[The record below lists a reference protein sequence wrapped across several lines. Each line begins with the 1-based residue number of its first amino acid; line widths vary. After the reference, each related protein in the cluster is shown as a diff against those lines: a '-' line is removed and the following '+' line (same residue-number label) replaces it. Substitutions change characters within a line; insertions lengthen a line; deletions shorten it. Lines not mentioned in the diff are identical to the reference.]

1 MRIIIAPDSFKGSL
15 TAIQAANAIETGI
28 QRAAARF
35 HKRIEIIKIP
45 MADGGEGTVAAI
57 IAATGGRIIDI
68 PALDPLGREIKSFF
82 GILPDNTGVIEMA
95 AASGINLLKPEEKN
109 PFETTTFGT
118 GQLIK
123 AALDHGCS
131 KIIIGIGGSATN
143 DGGVGMAQ
151 ALGVKFLGPNNHE
164 IAFGGGALAD
174 IRRIDIS
181 GLDPR
186 LSRIPITVACDVKN
200 VLCGSEGAS
209 VVYGPQKGADP
220 AMVKIL
226 DENLCHLAEII
237 QTELGINVANIP
249 GSGAA
254 GGLGAGLM
262 VFLKAAVEPGIQ
274 LIPKI
279 VQFEEK
285 VKNAAFII
293 TGEGATDYQTMFGKV
308 PFGIAAIAEKY
319 GKPVICISG
328 SLGNGHEK
336 LYEKGI
342 TALFSIVNRPMPLE
356 DAIIN
361 GADLLEKV
369 AENILSTIFVAGGA
383 MIYRM

>member
-1 MRIIIAPDSFKGSL
+1 MKIVVAPDSFKGSL
-15 TAIQAANAIETGI
+15 TSLQAANAIEKGI

-35 HKRIEIIKIP
+35 HKSVEIIKIP
-45 MADGGEGTVAAI
+45 MADGGEGTVEAI
-57 IAATGGRIIDI
+57 ITATEGRIIDT
-68 PALDPLGREIKSFF
+68 PVLDPLGRKVESFF

-95 AASGINLLKPEEKN
+95 AASGLNLIKSEEKN
-109 PFETTTFGT
+109 PLKTTTFGT

-123 AALDHGCS
+123 AALDYGCA
-131 KIIIGIGGSATN
+131 KIIMGIGGSATN

-151 ALGVKFLGPNNHE
+151 ALGVQFLDQNGHE
-164 IAFGGGALAD
+164 IGFGGGALAD
-174 IRRIDIS
+174 ICKIDIS

-186 LSRIPITVACDVKN
+186 LKQLPITVACDVKN
-200 VLCGSEGAS
+200 LLCGSEGAS
-209 VVYGPQKGADP
+209 AVYGPQKGADP

-226 DENLCHLAEII
+226 DKNLHHLAEII
-237 QTELGINVANIP
+237 KTDLGIDVANIP

-254 GGLGAGLM
+254 GGVGAGLIA
-262 VFLKAAVEPGIQ
+262 FLKAAIEPGVK

-279 VQFEEK
+279 VKFEERI
-285 VKNAAFII
+285 KNAAFII

-319 GKPVICISG
+319 GKPVICVSG
-328 SLGNGHEK
+328 SLGNGYEK

-342 TALFSIVNRPMPLE
+342 TALFSIVNRPMPLK

-369 AENILSTIFVAGGA
+369 AENIFNTIF
-383 MIYRM
+383 ITRSQCE